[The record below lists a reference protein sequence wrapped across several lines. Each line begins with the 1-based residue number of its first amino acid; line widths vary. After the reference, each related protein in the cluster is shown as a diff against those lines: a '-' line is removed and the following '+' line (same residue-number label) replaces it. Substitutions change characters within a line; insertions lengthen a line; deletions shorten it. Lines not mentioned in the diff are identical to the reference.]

1 MNALLSIRNLHTTI
15 FDGEPPVKAVDGVS
29 LDIERGEMIALA
41 GESGCGKSMLALS
54 IGQLLPP
61 AAKITRG
68 EIFFQGTDLS
78 KLTQTRLAAF
88 RGGKIAYVFQDPMGA
103 LNPVITI
110 GSQLAETVQLHR
122 KLSGQALEDRCLE
135 LLKQVRMPLPEE
147 RLNQYPHQLS
157 GGMRQ
162 RVMIAMALAGSPS
175 LLVADEPTT
184 ALDVTTQAEI
194 LDLIRNLQIRLRMSV
209 LMITHDLGAVA
220 PFSDRTAIMYA
231 GRIVE
236 IARTKELLTHAL
248 HPYTQALLKC
258 IPRVGAGRQRLDP
271 VPGSVPDLREK
282 PAGCPFHPRCLEAAQ
297 VCSQQEPALEPLKGR
312 AVSCWMRR
320 P

>member
-1 MNALLSIRNLHTTI
+1 MNELLSIRNLHTTI

-29 LDIERGEMIALA
+29 LDIERGEMLALA

-54 IGQLLPP
+54 IGQLLPT

-78 KLTQTRLAAF
+78 KLTEARLCAF
-88 RGGKIAYVFQDPMGA
+88 RGDKIAYIFQDPLGA

-110 GSQLAETVQLHR
+110 GGQLAETVQLHR
-122 KLSGQALEDRCLE
+122 KLSGQALENRCLE

-175 LLVADEPTT
+175 LLIADEPTT
-184 ALDVTTQAEI
+184 ALDITTQAEI
-194 LDLIRNLQIRLRMSV
+194 LDLIRDLQTRLRMSV
-209 LMITHDLGAVA
+209 LLITHDLGTVA
-220 PFSDRTAIMYA
+220 PFSDRIAVMYA

-248 HPYTQALLKC
+248 HPYTQALLRC
-258 IPRVGAGRQRLDP
+258 IPHVGAGRQKLDP
-271 VPGSVPDLREK
+271 IPGSVPDLRNT
-282 PAGCPFHPRCLEAAQ
+282 PAGCPFHPRCLEAVPMCAR
-297 VCSQQEPALEPLKGR
+297 QEPALSGNKERL
-312 AVSCWMRR
+312 VSCWMRQ